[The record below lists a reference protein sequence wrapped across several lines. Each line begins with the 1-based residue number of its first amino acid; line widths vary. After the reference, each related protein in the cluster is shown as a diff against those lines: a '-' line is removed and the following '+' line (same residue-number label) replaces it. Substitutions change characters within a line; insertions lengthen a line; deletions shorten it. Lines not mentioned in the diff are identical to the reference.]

1 MLDRQ
6 HLDAWLDGL
15 PDPSTAYALDH
26 DPLDFGQSDFVDSLP
41 KLNRPGHWIAIAP
54 VNKLPNEIIVEILT
68 LANPDPPSD
77 TALPPVRTKEPSVIG
92 PSSWLPLMLVCHHW
106 HAVIYSNPCFWRAV
120 NARRN
125 LHHFWFALLQTR
137 KATFDIAIH
146 HHKVVRYV
154 VPVLAGMTRRL
165 RRLLLPRLKCAYL
178 RLALVLLEG
187 PFPALQELMVLRDFL
202 SPEACR
208 STPWIELPKKRF
220 PVLSTLRLSGV
231 GISWNLSLVSRL
243 RRLELSDC
251 AHGGPKVSLNGF
263 LDILEACQDLEE
275 LRLHNFLSTACSDR
289 SPTALRT
296 VHLPK
301 LKDFGFRD
309 DVPLVPLLLNVLRFP
324 PKARLHVGSQLEILD
339 EDELNNPD
347 MAKFDFVRLLPKDH
361 HALLPVMRFPQSAR
375 VEVNDGV
382 MRLVYTLDDA
392 YVILDFNVELAGW
405 TNWAPL
411 LPCAVRGF
419 LNIFTEGQPRRLEIV
434 GATRHFTRQ
443 WHHDLLDGNLMI
455 DSLRIEGCREED
467 DDGELRHVFHGLT
480 DVIDVSSEVDIF
492 VFCPHLKSLSLS
504 RLGWARDSMEMIRH
518 SLRLRQRYGSVLEEL
533 SLELFF
539 PGVDSDEAFQAFKA
553 PLYAE
558 LCELV
563 PGGIVTMTR
572 VV

>member
-1 MLDRQ
+1 MDHFASVLSSSITAYFDIIQNGTPNPSPFIPMLDRQ

-120 NARRN
+120 NAHRN

-137 KATFDIAIH
+137 KATFEIAIH
-146 HHKVVRYV
+146 HHKV
-154 VPVLAGMTRRL
+154 
-165 RRLLLPRLKCAYL
+165 CAYL

-251 AHGGPKVSLNGF
+251 AHGGPKVSPNGF

-289 SPTALRT
+289 SLTALRT

-301 LKDFGFRD
+301 LKNFGFRD
-309 DVPLVPLLLNVLRFP
+309 DVPLVLNVLCFP

-347 MAKFDFVRLLPKDH
+347 MAKFDF
-361 HALLPVMRFPQSAR
+361 SAR